1 MKRIVLSLTVLFVCF
16 LSYAT
21 PDTLR
26 LSSNYTTHILF
37 ESDLSYVDISDT
49 RLVAA
54 AIVEKNKN
62 VLAIKAKTKFT
73 SPTNITALES
83 NREIHSFIVLYDENP
98 KELVLDLTK
107 KETSRNNV
115 ETINPKQDAVTSM
128 AALCKAPRGLYHIFT
143 ENNGIRITCENIISH
158 GDVTYLV
165 LSLENTTSTDYKIE
179 GATFAI
185 ESKKKAD
192 RAIIGSKAIFA
203 RNRYGG
209 LSANAG
215 QKGREVYS
223 FDKMTLDKSQV
234 LRIYFYEAD
243 DQRNLILNI
252 DHRDINNAQ
261 KGR

>member
-1 MKRIVLSLTVLFVCF
+1 M
-16 LSYAT
+16 SYAT

-73 SPTNITALES
+73 SSTSITALES
-83 NREIHSFIVLYDENP
+83 NREIHSFIVLYDDNP
-98 KELVLDLTK
+98 KELVLDLSK
-107 KETSRNNV
+107 KEPSRKPA
-115 ETINPKQDAVTSM
+115 ETMKSKQDAATSM
-128 AALCKAPRGLYHIFT
+128 AALSKSPRGLYHIFT
-143 ENNGIRITCENIISH
+143 KNNGIKIACENIISY
-158 GDVTYLV
+158 GDVLYLV
-165 LSLENTTSTDYKIE
+165 LSLDNTTSTDYKIE
-179 GATFAI
+179 GATFSI

-192 RAIIGSKAIFA
+192 RAVIGSKAVFA

-243 DQRNLILNI
+243 DQRNLVLDI
-252 DHRDINNAQ
+252 DYKDINKAQ
-261 KGR
+261 KR